1 MKQSAR
7 RPRPASLSLEGG
19 RLRSSETPTSSNGEA
34 RRPSPASEPSA
45 LWPVSSKR
53 QRRDGGRSAEG
64 AKAAALT
71 PEGYEKARRLLMRR
85 DPILSAAIARIGPC
99 GMADRQR
106 KDHLSALIGAIV
118 SQQLSTKA
126 AATIFGR
133 LVALF
138 PDGHILDAAAIAGQS
153 DAALRAVGLSGQKVG
168 YLRDLSARIADGRLQ
183 LDELEALPDEDVIE
197 RLTAV
202 KGFGRWTAEMF
213 LMFRLHRP
221 DVLPGG
227 DLGIVN
233 AIQRLYRLRKRPDA
247 RRILR
252 IGEAWRPYRSVAS
265 WYLWQSLKFEVRSLR

>member
-1 MKQSAR
+1 MTRA
-7 RPRPASLSLEGG
+7 
-19 RLRSSETPTSSNGEA
+19 
-34 RRPSPASEPSA
+34 PS
-45 LWPVSSKR
+45 
-53 QRRDGGRSAEG
+53 
-64 AKAAALT
+64 LT

-85 DPILSAAIARIGPC
+85 DPVLRSAIQKIGVC

-106 KDHLSALIGAIV
+106 KDHLSALCGSIV

-138 PDGHILDAAAIAGQS
+138 PDNRIPDAAAIAAQS
-153 DAALRAVGLSGQKVG
+153 DDALRSVGLSGQKVG
-168 YLRDLSARIADGRLQ
+168 YLRDLTARIMDGRLQ
-183 LDELEALPDEDVIE
+183 LDELEELPDEQVIE

-221 DVLPGG
+221 DVLPAG

-233 AIQRLYRLRKRPDA
+233 AIQQLYRLRKKPDA
-247 RRILR
+247 KRVLK
-252 IGEAWRPYRSVAS
+252 IGEAWKPYRSVAS
-265 WYLWQSLKFEVRSLR
+265 WYLWQTLRNEPLRKAADTPPRSPKASRAR